1 MLMRPSTLNSKC
13 IVSGKQQKIEIAPVW
28 DGNRQKVDLLLANF
42 QAYLTD
48 RKNINE
54 KKEKEESRRQ
64 QYVVISNNISSTET
78 YKQGSESCIM
88 DEQAKTNYYFL
99 LCKECYWCASSVNL
113 GSSNRII
120 KCPGCYYAC
129 IKLMPIFKNEYD

>member
-1 MLMRPSTLNSKC
+1 VLLSYNKGNKKYPLSDPLWKSSPTHSFLDPFMLMRPSTLNSKC

-64 QYVVISNNISSTET
+64 
-78 YKQGSESCIM
+78 
-88 DEQAKTNYYFL
+88 
-99 LCKECYWCASSVNL
+99 
-113 GSSNRII
+113 
-120 KCPGCYYAC
+120 
-129 IKLMPIFKNEYD
+129 